1 MLDRELDAARLRREV
16 DALRSEPG
24 KLARM
29 SAAMRGEARPDAA
42 AAVADE
48 LMRLAGERE
57 AA

>member
-1 MLDRELDAARLRREV
+1 
-16 DALRSEPG
+16 
-24 KLARM
+24 M
-29 SAAMRGEARPDAA
+29 SAAMRGEARPAAA